1 MQISIKIV
9 TFENQSIF
17 MKKFLIPTLL
27 IAIFVV
33 FYQQTLPVPNVYIT
47 CIGLVVF
54 MLLMMKLNSK
64 IPSKEKENQDN
75 DV

>member
-1 MQISIKIV
+1 
-9 TFENQSIF
+9 

-47 CIGLVVF
+47 CSGLVVF

>member
-47 CIGLVVF
+47 CSGLVVF

>member
-17 MKKFLIPTLL
+17 MKNFLIPTLL

>member
-47 CIGLVVF
+47 CICLVVY
-54 MLLMMKLNSK
+54 MLLMIKLNSK